1 MARVIMIIADYLI
14 WIGVLFILRYLNL
27 PIPLFFIELSLA
39 TVIIFTGIK
48 ILNFIMKD
56 LEKK

>member
-1 MARVIMIIADYLI
+1 MAIVTMIIANFLI

-39 TVIIFTGIK
+39 TVIIITGIE